1 MERISLFFVHMNIE
15 LHFDRWKVYE
25 LSCRTM
31 DHRITESLRW
41 EMSSKIPKF
50 KPNPSPPC
58 PLITFLSA
66 TSPWFLTPPPLP
78 WAEMVL
84 EESTK
89 LMGT

>member
-50 KPNPSPPC
+50 KPIPTMPTDHVPQCHFSVVLDPP
-58 PLITFLSA
+58 
-66 TSPWFLTPPPLP
+66 TSSLGRNG
-78 WAEMVL
+78 VGR
-84 EESTK
+84 K
-89 LMGT
+89 H